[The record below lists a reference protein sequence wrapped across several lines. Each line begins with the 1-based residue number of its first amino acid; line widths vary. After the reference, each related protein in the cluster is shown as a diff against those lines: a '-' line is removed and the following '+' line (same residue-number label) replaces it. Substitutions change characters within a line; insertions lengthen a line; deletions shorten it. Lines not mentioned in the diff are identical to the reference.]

1 MTNTTK
7 TLRLTFVGTDAK
19 KYTLALTDAKANL
32 NEEEVRVAMEKIATS
47 NLFEKEEVQIYARAH
62 AAAYV
67 DRTVADIFDDSAAT
81 AGGQN

>member
-47 NLFEKEEVQIYARAH
+47 NLFEKEGVQIYDRAH
-62 AAAYV
+62 AAYV
-67 DRTVADIFDDSAAT
+67 DRTVTDIFDDSAAT